1 MEGVRPALADD
12 LPRLTALA
20 SQVVAE
26 LADQKGGIVWRRHA
40 ARGEP
45 LEAGL
50 AEDLAHE
57 DTQVLV
63 GTIDDA
69 VVGYSVTTAERL
81 ADEGMLAIVRDL
93 YVEPDARGVGVGA
106 ALMDAILA
114 WAGERGCIGVDA
126 LALPGGRA
134 TKNFFEGFGLVA
146 RAIVVHR
153 TLSPNEPA

>member
-1 MEGVRPALADD
+1 MEGVRPAGTDD

-20 SQVVAE
+20 REVIDE

-45 LEAGL
+45 VEDGL
-50 AEDLAHE
+50 TADLDDP
-57 DTQVLV
+57 DTLVLV
-63 GTIDDA
+63 GTIDDS
-69 VVGYSVTTAERL
+69 VIGYAVTTIEAV
-81 ADEGMLAIVRDL
+81 ADEGHLAVVRDL
-93 YVEPDARGVGVGA
+93 YVEPGARGVGVGA
-106 ALMDAILA
+106 AMMDAVLA

-126 LALPGGRA
+126 LALPGSRA

-153 TLSPNEPA
+153 SLAP